1 MTQLSYARRLAVV
14 VILALLGL
22 VLTGC
27 DPQDETDTATGD
39 VIVDVQGMTL
49 GDAKDALEPIG
60 LEVET
65 SDITGEDRSV
75 FIEQNW
81 IVASQDPAAGEP
93 VGDHTTI
100 TLTIGKEDETS
111 PAPTPGAEPST
122 VVVPE
127 VLGMALPDAKNR
139 IEDAGLDVEVHDDT
153 GEDRSVLWES
163 NWSVNSQSLAAGEH
177 APPGQVITLGVLK
190 DGELPAGT
198 GEDVSAAPPPP
209 ASPSEVEEQI
219 ARMDPETQTMI
230 NDATYLGTLELGG
243 IDYGDEGTAI
253 AAAHTL
259 CSDLQA
265 GTDPFAIRYAMIK
278 SSMDRG
284 AAVSGDEAQW
294 ILEAAAVAYCPD
306 YVDAVVNSG
315 TPR

>member
-100 TLTIGKEDETS
+100 TLTIGKEGETS
-111 PAPTPGAEPST
+111 PAPTPGAEAST

-153 GEDRSVLWES
+153 GQDRSVLWES
-163 NWSVNSQSLAAGEH
+163 NWSVTSQSLAAGEH

-190 DGELPAGT
+190 DGEQPAGAD
-198 GEDVSAAPPPP
+198 EDVPAAPPP
-209 ASPSEVEEQI
+209 ASPAEVEEQI

-259 CSDLQA
+259 CGDLQA

>member
-1 MTQLSYARRLAVV
+1 MTQLSYARRSVVV

-27 DPQDETDTATGD
+27 DPQDEMDTATGD
-39 VIVDVQGMTL
+39 VIVDVQGMPL
-49 GDAKDALEPIG
+49 GDAKDALEPTG

-100 TLTIGKEDETS
+100 TLTIGKEGETA
-111 PAPTPGAEPST
+111 PTPTPGAKPST
-122 VVVPE
+122 VVVPD

-139 IEDAGLDVEVHDDT
+139 IEEAGLDVEVHDDT

-163 NWSVNSQSLAAGEH
+163 NWSVNSQSLTAGEH
-177 APPGQVITLGVLK
+177 AQPAQLITLGVLK

-278 SSMDRG
+278 SSMERG

>member
-1 MTQLSYARRLAVV
+1 MTQLSYAHRLAVV

-111 PAPTPGAEPST
+111 PAPEPGAEAST

-139 IEDAGLDVEVHDDT
+139 IEDVGLDVELHDDT
-153 GEDRSVLWES
+153 GEDRSVL
-163 NWSVNSQSLAAGEH
+163 
-177 APPGQVITLGVLK
+177 
-190 DGELPAGT
+190 
-198 GEDVSAAPPPP
+198 
-209 ASPSEVEEQI
+209 
-219 ARMDPETQTMI
+219 
-230 NDATYLGTLELGG
+230 
-243 IDYGDEGTAI
+243 
-253 AAAHTL
+253 
-259 CSDLQA
+259 
-265 GTDPFAIRYAMIK
+265 
-278 SSMDRG
+278 
-284 AAVSGDEAQW
+284 
-294 ILEAAAVAYCPD
+294 
-306 YVDAVVNSG
+306 
-315 TPR
+315 